1 MPVYVSMLFCSAS
14 AFTFLLNTLP
24 FLPGVPSSRVSRGR
38 ASHGRASH
46 GGRASRG
53 RASHGRA
60 SHIPPSSIACH
71 SARASLGRASRG
83 RASHG
88 RASHIPP
95 SSLACHSARASQG
108 RASRGT
114 EGLPPVVPPSRSRLP
129 PRESRWQQPGLCGI
143 GSGEDRVLR
152 PCAWPPDRLHWRA
165 RVTARFLRQGGDCSF
180 LNGACP
186 PDIVCFTPSAPLVTP
201 DIVCVTPDIV
211 CFTPDIVCFTPGDGR
226 AADEAAVEATFDANL
241 TDLYNEAA
249 GRLSRALAELKSEG
263 PSSIASER
271 KPSESPELNRIAER
285 MNQKSAPLVLPRPRH
300 LRSSSHAAA
309 LFVVV
314 LLPPPSVPR
323 PLSPALL
330 QEARAPQ

>member
-1 MPVYVSMLFCSAS
+1 M
-14 AFTFLLNTLP
+14 
-24 FLPGVPSSRVSRGR
+24 
-38 ASHGRASH
+38 
-46 GGRASRG
+46 
-53 RASHGRA
+53 
-60 SHIPPSSIACH
+60 
-71 SARASLGRASRG
+71 
-83 RASHG
+83 
-88 RASHIPP
+88 
-95 SSLACHSARASQG
+95 
-108 RASRGT
+108 
-114 EGLPPVVPPSRSRLP
+114 
-129 PRESRWQQPGLCGI
+129 
-143 GSGEDRVLR
+143 
-152 PCAWPPDRLHWRA
+152 
-165 RVTARFLRQGGDCSF
+165 
-180 LNGACP
+180 NGACP

-249 GRLSRALAELKSEG
+249 QERTAELNSIR
-263 PSSIASER
+263 PSS
-271 KPSESPELNRIAER
+271 IAER

>member
-24 FLPGVPSSRVSRGR
+24 FLPGAPSFRVSRGR
-38 ASHGRASH
+38 APRGRASH

-60 SHIPPSSIACH
+60 SHIPPSF
-71 SARASLGRASRG
+71 
-83 RASHG
+83 
-88 RASHIPP
+88 
-95 SSLACHSARASQG
+95 LACHSARASQG

-114 EGLPPVVPPSRSRLP
+114 EGLPQVVPPSRSRLP

-152 PCAWPPDRLHWRA
+152 PCAWPPDRLHLRA

-180 LNGACP
+180 SSGACP

-226 AADEAAVEATFDANL
+226 AADEAAVEATFDAR
-241 TDLYNEAA
+241 T
-249 GRLSRALAELKSEG
+249 K
-263 PSSIASER
+263 
-271 KPSESPELNRIAER
+271 
-285 MNQKSAPLVLPRPRH
+285 
-300 LRSSSHAAA
+300 
-309 LFVVV
+309 
-314 LLPPPSVPR
+314 
-323 PLSPALL
+323 
-330 QEARAPQ
+330 

>member
-1 MPVYVSMLFCSAS
+1 MLFCSAS

-46 GGRASRG
+46 GARASRG

-60 SHIPPSSIACH
+60 SHILPSSIACH

-114 EGLPPVVPPSRSRLP
+114 EGLPQVVPPSRSRLP

-211 CFTPDIVCFTPGDGR
+211 CFTPDIVCFTLGDGHR
-226 AADEAAVEATFDANL
+226 VTADSTNL
-241 TDLYNEAA
+241 T
-249 GRLSRALAELKSEG
+249 ELKSIR
-263 PSSIASER
+263 PSSIAC
-271 KPSESPELNRIAER
+271 AER

-314 LLPPPSVPR
+314 LLPPPSVRR